1 MTARVLVVDDVQSN
15 RKLLKTRLS
24 LEYFEVLTAT
34 NGPEAIA
41 ICERSECDIVLLDV
55 RMPGMDGFEVCR
67 RLRSAPAT
75 AHLPIVLL
83 TAFDRPA
90 DRVRGL
96 ESGADDFLT
105 KPVDE
110 IALIARVRSLT
121 RLKFSIDEL
130 RARAA
135 HSGEPGAS
143 ATTEILKVDPL
154 ERGRLLLVDEQR
166 NSRERIQGALNP
178 YRDVIL
184 ADDPFEAP
192 AIARKALTDLMIVSL
207 GSGAFDGL
215 RLCSQARSHER
226 TRNLPIL
233 VVADADDR
241 PKVLRGLELGVNDY
255 LTRPI
260 DRNELLARVSTN
272 IRQKLYADRLR
283 KSVQQSIEM
292 ALYDP
297 LTGLNNR
304 RSFERRLPSMIE
316 TARLRS
322 AALTMMVLDID
333 HFKRVNDTYGHDV
346 GDLVLKG
353 FGAGL
358 EETVRGGD
366 LVCRLGGEE
375 FVVVMPSADI
385 DQAARMAERLRT
397 STERR
402 DFALDGAASA
412 RFHYGLDRSCGMA
425 GQLGLGRALPSR
437 RPGAL
442 SVKVGGPQSRYSRRG
457 VVTLAHAS
465 HLEHILMPRSAAAFK
480 SRASVGALRPMI
492 CFAHSPIGRTRVVF
506 EAAYCSS
513 GFWSRVSY

>member
-1 MTARVLVVDDVQSN
+1 MTARVLVVDDVRSN
-15 RKLLKTRLS
+15 LKLLQTRLG
-24 LEYFEVLTAT
+24 LEYFEVQTAT
-34 NGPEAIA
+34 SGPDAIA
-41 ICERSECDIVLLDV
+41 ICEKGGCDIVLLDV
-55 RMPGMDGFEVCR
+55 KMPKMDGFEVCR
-67 RLRSAPAT
+67 RLRTAPAT

-83 TAFDRPA
+83 TALDRPA

-110 IALIARVRSLT
+110 IALIARVRSLV

-135 HSGEPGAS
+135 HSGEAGPS
-143 ATTEILKVDPL
+143 ATTEILKLDSS
-154 ERGRLLLVDEQR
+154 ERGRLLLVDEQQ
-166 NSRERIQGALNP
+166 NSRERIQGALSP
-178 YRDVIL
+178 YHDVIL
-184 ADDPFEAP
+184 AGDPGEAP
-192 AIARKALTDLMIVSL
+192 AMARKALIDLMIVSL

-215 RLCSQARSHER
+215 RLCSRVRSHER

-233 VVADADDR
+233 IIADLDDR
-241 PKVLRGLELGVNDY
+241 PKVLRALELGVNDY

-283 KSVQQSIEM
+283 QSVQQSIEM

-316 TARLRS
+316 TARARS

-333 HFKRVNDTYGHDV
+333 HFKRVNDTYGHDI

-358 EETVRGGD
+358 EEAVRGGD
-366 LVCRLGGEE
+366 LICRLGGEE
-375 FVVVMPSADI
+375 FVVVMPGVDTTE
-385 DQAARMAERLRT
+385 AARIAERVRT
-397 STERR
+397 ATERR
-402 DFALDGAASA
+402 DFALDSAAGAVSITVSI
-412 RFHYGLDRSCGMA
+412 GLAEWRENWDSGELYRHA
-425 GQLGLGRALPSR
+425 DRALY
-437 RPGAL
+437 L
-442 SVKVGGPQSRYSRRG
+442 SKSAGRNR
-457 VVTLAHAS
+457 VTQD
-465 HLEHILMPRSAAAFK
+465 AA
-480 SRASVGALRPMI
+480 
-492 CFAHSPIGRTRVVF
+492 
-506 EAAYCSS
+506 
-513 GFWSRVSY
+513 